1 MMNKEQKSP
10 VIGIN
15 ITSLYILLI
24 AVMAE
29 NSGEQVGSLRD
40 SLNRW
45 NETRS
50 QNSKG
55 FNESVKTLFSTW
67 ADSINSGA
75 QDVYQRLP
83 LTRQDLVQDQEPSW
97 FNLSRTERLL
107 LFVCFILGSIA
118 SFTICVFLFPVLAV
132 NPRKFGLLWSMGSLL
147 FVLAFGVLMGPTAYI
162 KHLVSRERLPFTV
175 FFFVT
180 CVMTIYFAAISKSTL
195 LTIPF
200 AILELI
206 AVLYYGISYF
216 PMGATGLKMI
226 STVGVNTARGALH
239 I

>member
-1 MMNKEQKSP
+1 
-10 VIGIN
+10 
-15 ITSLYILLI
+15 
-24 AVMAE
+24 MAE
-29 NSGEQVGSLRD
+29 NTEAQVSSLRD

-45 NETRS
+45 NESRG
-50 QNSKG
+50 QHSKG
-55 FNESVKTLFSTW
+55 FNESAKTLFSSW
-67 ADSINSGA
+67 ADSINNSA

-97 FNLSRTERLL
+97 FTLSRTERLL
-107 LFVCFILGSIA
+107 LFICSILGSIA
-118 SFTICVFLFPVLAV
+118 CFTICIFLFPVLAV

-147 FVLAFGVLMGPTAYI
+147 FVLAFGVLMGPSSYV
-162 KHLVSRERLPFTV
+162 KHLISRERLPFTI
-175 FFFVT
+175 FFFT
-180 CVMTIYFAAISKSTL
+180 SCLLTIYFAAIAKSTL
-195 LTIPF
+195 LTIPC

-226 STVGVNTARGALH
+226 SSVGVNTARGALH